1 MNTQTN
7 NENRRALPKFFV
19 IILVSALFGGVLGF
33 FSGLV
38 GGTSLPEAAAE
49 VLNIALREF
58 SFYGIPACAVVLL
71 GMSLA
76 LYRRAKARF
85 AAWDG
90 EDEAVMDE
98 LDQTLNWCLLWTSL
112 DLILDFF
119 LFGAAC
125 LLLRDESSS
134 MRLLMVVVFFTLA
147 IAAVTVLQQKI
158 VDLTKKM
165 NPEKRGS
172 VYDIKFQKKW
182 FESCDEAEQKQIG
195 QAAMTAYLVTGRA
208 CLTLWVVLVV
218 LSFVYRLS
226 VLPIFLVMLLWG
238 VLQISYITACIK
250 MGGKSDGSVF

>member
-1 MNTQTN
+1 MNTHTN
-7 NENRRALPKFFV
+7 NENRRALPKFFAIV
-19 IILVSALFGGVLGF
+19 FAAALFGGVLGF

-49 VLNIALREF
+49 VLETALREF

-71 GMSLA
+71 GMTLG

-90 EDEAVMDE
+90 EDEAVLDE

-112 DLILDFF
+112 DMILDFF
-119 LFGAAC
+119 LFGAAN
-125 LLLRDESSS
+125 LLLQDERSP
-134 MRLLMVVVFFTLA
+134 MRLLLAVAFFIAA

-172 VYDIKFQKKW
+172 VYDVKFQKKW
-182 FESCDEAEQKQIG
+182 FESCDEAERKQIG

-208 CLTLWVVLVV
+208 CIALWVVLVV
-218 LSFVYRLS
+218 LGYVYRLS
-226 VLPIFLVMLLWG
+226 VLPVFLVMLLWG
-238 VLQISYITACIK
+238 ILQISYITACIK

>member
-1 MNTQTN
+1 MNTQTS
-7 NENRRALPKFFV
+7 NENRRALPKFFA
-19 IILVSALFGGVLGF
+19 ITLAAALFGGVLGF
-33 FSGLV
+33 FSGFM
-38 GGTSLPEAAAE
+38 GGTSLPETAAE

-71 GMSLA
+71 GMTLA

-85 AAWDG
+85 NAWDG

-119 LFGAAC
+119 LFGAAN
-125 LLLRDESSS
+125 LLLQGEDS
-134 MRLLMVVVFFTLA
+134 MRLLWVVAFFVAA

-158 VDLTKKM
+158 VDLTKQM

-172 VYDIKFQKKW
+172 VYDVKFQEKW
-182 FESCDEAEQKQIG
+182 LESCDEAEQKQIG

-208 CLTLWVVLVV
+208 CMVLWVALVM
-218 LSFVYRLS
+218 LGFVYRLS
-226 VLPIFLVMLLWG
+226 VLPVFLVMLLWG
-238 VLQISYITACIK
+238 VLQVSYIAACIK
-250 MGGKSDGSVF
+250 MNGKSGGSVF